1 MLGCTLWSRLEPAV
15 LPELAAS
22 MQDFRRIKA
31 LDAAGVDYE
40 TVDLTTDPDA
50 LDYVQSLGY
59 LQAPVI
65 VTDHEHWAGFH
76 PDRCKALAA

>member
-1 MLGCTLWSRLEPAV
+1 MRVTVYTKPACGQCI
-15 LPELAAS
+15 AT
-22 MQDFRRIKA
+22 RKA

-40 TVDLTTDPDA
+40 TVDLTTDPGA

-59 LQAPVI
+59 LQAPVV
-65 VTDHEHWAGFH
+65 VTDTDHWAGFH

>member
-1 MLGCTLWSRLEPAV
+1 MRVTVYTKPACGQCI
-15 LPELAAS
+15 AT
-22 MQDFRRIKA
+22 RKA

-59 LQAPVI
+59 LQAPVV